1 MVSTTLQAIYSALVV
16 IVAVGGIATIMWTTR
31 SRTERDANV
40 SSALIVIAVVVF
52 VLALVT
58 SMFL

>member
-1 MVSTTLQAIYSALVV
+1 MVSTALQAIYSALVV
-16 IVAVGGIATIMWTTR
+16 IVAVAGIAAVMWVTR

>member
-1 MVSTTLQAIYSALVV
+1 MVSTVLQAIYSAFVV
-16 IVAVGGIATIMWTTR
+16 IVAVAGIVGVMWATR
-31 SRTERDANV
+31 SRTERNANV

-58 SMFL
+58 SMFF